1 MMKSATTAFARLAI
15 VALVAALVTTGA
27 VAQEDAA
34 PSQAHLIVHKSVVE
48 DQLVIGKNM
57 TIKIDVYNAGDS
69 PALSVLVDDPMW
81 DASQFDVFGATRAT
95 FAEIAPGAR
104 ETLAFAVVP
113 RSSGAFSA
121 GPSLVT
127 YKSSGS
133 SSGEI
138 SGTSNA
144 LPRIPILSQLEEH
157 LVLALKIGAV
167 ASFGFCKT
175 ADDWTRGA
183 SIFGGIA
190 ALLFLNQCLLTG
202 RRAVRANR
210 RRKAIAELT
219 KDE

>member
-1 MMKSATTAFARLAI
+1 M
-15 VALVAALVTTGA
+15 
-27 VAQEDAA
+27 
-34 PSQAHLIVHKSVVE
+34 
-48 DQLVIGKNM
+48 
-57 TIKIDVYNAGDS
+57 
-69 PALSVLVDDPMW
+69 LVDDPMW
-81 DASQFDVFGATRAT
+81 DASQFDVLGATRAT

-167 ASFGFCKT
+167 ASFGFCQT

>member
-1 MMKSATTAFARLAI
+1 MHVCVSLHTKK
-15 VALVAALVTTGA
+15 
-27 VAQEDAA
+27 QK
-34 PSQAHLIVHKSVVE
+34 Q
-48 DQLVIGKNM
+48 
-57 TIKIDVYNAGDS
+57 S

-81 DASQFDVFGATRAT
+81 DASQFDVLGATRAT
-95 FAEIAPGAR
+95 FAEILPGAR
-104 ETLAFAVVP
+104 ETLLFAVVP

-127 YKSSGS
+127 YKSVGS

-167 ASFGFCKT
+167 ASFGFCQT

-190 ALLFLNQCLLTG
+190 GLLFLNQCLLTG

>member
-1 MMKSATTAFARLAI
+1 MSLY
-15 VALVAALVTTGA
+15 
-27 VAQEDAA
+27 
-34 PSQAHLIVHKSVVE
+34 SVYICVSLHTKKKK
-48 DQLVIGKNM
+48 Q
-57 TIKIDVYNAGDS
+57 S

-81 DASQFDVFGATRAT
+81 DASQFDVLGATRAT
-95 FAEIAPGAR
+95 FAEILPGAR
-104 ETLAFAVVP
+104 ETLLFAVVP

-127 YKSSGS
+127 YKSVGS

-157 LVLALKIGAV
+157 LVLLLKIGAV

-183 SIFGGIA
+183 SVFGGIA

>member
-1 MMKSATTAFARLAI
+1 MSLY
-15 VALVAALVTTGA
+15 
-27 VAQEDAA
+27 
-34 PSQAHLIVHKSVVE
+34 SVYICVS
-48 DQLVIGKNM
+48 LHTKNQ
-57 TIKIDVYNAGDS
+57 S

-81 DASQFDVFGATRAT
+81 DASQFDVLGATRAT

-183 SIFGGIA
+183 SVFGAIA